1 MPASHEQLMRNARFV
16 FHGTVQ
22 QVKGGAVPGMTGL
35 SAAVVRVDQIVQGP
49 EKLNPFEG
57 RNVSVVLPK
66 GQRVRSGQHAVFY
79 TSGAYLGDTLAVD
92 AIGVRPLGFA
102 AGAARGA
109 VAAAAAVGVARPDEA
124 LERRDLENR
133 LQSADMVVTGRVST
147 IRVPAAERIAARGV
161 AAAAAAPAVRVPISE
176 HNPDWREAVIEVDRV
191 GLGGKRKQV
200 VVKFPASDDVRWYR
214 APKFTPGQHGV
225 FILHRT
231 EPPARTRALG
241 VAAAA
246 ALPEEGGFTALHP
259 ADVQPAE
266 RQEEIDTLVRGA
278 VPLGAAKTVARKA
291 AATKRAA
298 KTAARKTV
306 AKSAV
311 ANRSGLKR
319 RAATKKNIA
328 SARPAATKA
337 KKTSK
342 AAAKRTV
349 AKRTAAMKR
358 RSR

>member
-22 QVKGGAVPGMTGL
+22 QEKGGAVPGMTGL

-102 AGAARGA
+102 AGARGGA
-109 VAAAAAVGVARPDEA
+109 ARPDEA

-147 IRVPAAERIAARGV
+147 IRVPASERIAARGL
-161 AAAAAAPAVRVPISE
+161 AAAAAAPAARGPISE

-231 EPPARTRALG
+231 EPPARTRTLG

-278 VPLGAAKTVARKA
+278 VSLGATKTVARKS

-298 KTAARKTV
+298 T
-306 AKSAV
+306 
-311 ANRSGLKR
+311 KR
-319 RAATKKNIA
+319 A
-328 SARPAATKA
+328 SARPAAKKA
-337 KKTSK
+337 KKKTAK
-342 AAAKRTV
+342 TAVKRLVAKRAV
-349 AKRTAAMKR
+349 AKRTAAKKR